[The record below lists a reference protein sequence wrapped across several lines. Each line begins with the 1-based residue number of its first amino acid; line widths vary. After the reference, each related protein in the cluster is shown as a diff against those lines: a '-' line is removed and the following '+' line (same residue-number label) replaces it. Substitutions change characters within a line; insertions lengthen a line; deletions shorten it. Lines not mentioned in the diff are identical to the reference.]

1 MSSNIRQERLAALL
15 FEELSILLGGELD
28 DPKLTLTTVTD
39 VTVSND
45 LRNVKVYVIN
55 DDDEV
60 GRQELLAALR
70 RATPF
75 LRGEIASRCGLR
87 AVPELLFYY
96 DSAPQRAARIDEL
109 LRKIAEERGETEPT
123 SAAAPNATPGDEP
136 ARDQDDDTV

>member
-1 MSSNIRQERLAALL
+1 M
-15 FEELSILLGGELD
+15 
-28 DPKLTLTTVTD
+28 
-39 VTVSND
+39 
-45 LRNVKVYVIN
+45 
-55 DDDEV
+55 
-60 GRQELLAALR
+60 LAALR

-123 SAAAPNATPGDEP
+123 SAAAPQRDFRRRAGARPGRRHGVSH
-136 ARDQDDDTV
+136 AA

>member
-1 MSSNIRQERLAALL
+1 M
-15 FEELSILLGGELD
+15 LGGELD

-45 LRNVKVYVIN
+45 LRNVKVYVTN
-55 DDDEV
+55 DDNEV

-123 SAAAPNATPGDEP
+123 SAAAPNATSHDEP
-136 ARDQDDDTV
+136 ARGQDDDTV